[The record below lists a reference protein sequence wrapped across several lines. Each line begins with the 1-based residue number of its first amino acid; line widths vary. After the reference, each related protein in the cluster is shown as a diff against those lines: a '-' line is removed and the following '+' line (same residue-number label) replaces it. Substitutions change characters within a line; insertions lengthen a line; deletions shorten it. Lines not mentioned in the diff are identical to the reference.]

1 MSDREYTLITG
12 ATSGIGY
19 ALAREFAARGHHLIM
34 ASRNLAR
41 MEEIRR
47 DFTEKYPGRDVVCLQ
62 TDLSQPEAAEKLFEC
77 CRDYTVHVLVN
88 NAGVLLKAMRQTD
101 QSIENSNELLQL
113 NCAAVMKLSTLFG
126 GRMCERRSG
135 YILNLAST
143 AAFQPMPF
151 TALYGASKAFVLSL
165 SEAMHVELGDSGV
178 GVTALCPGLTDT
190 GLFKH
195 GQPNVPGWLY
205 RMVSPE
211 LTARRAVKAMY
222 RNKPYV
228 IPCFQH
234 WLFAQISRFLTRQM
248 LIRIMRSIGK
258 ARHRVRFI

>member
-1 MSDREYTLITG
+1 MADRKYTLITG

-19 ALAREFAARGHHLIM
+19 ALAREFAARGHHLIL
-34 ASRNLAR
+34 ASRTLAR

-47 DFTEKYPGRDVVCLQ
+47 DFTEKYPGRDVICMQ
-62 TDLSQPEAAEKLFEC
+62 TDLSQPEAAEKLFEH
-77 CRDYTVHVLVN
+77 CRNYTVNVLVN
-88 NAGVLLKAMRQTD
+88 NAGVLVNAIRQTD
-101 QSIENSNELLQL
+101 QSIEACEELLQL

-126 GRMCERRSG
+126 GLMCVQRSG

-151 TALYGASKAFVLSL
+151 SALYGASKAFVLSL
-165 SEAMHVELGDSGV
+165 SEAMHIELGDSGV

-190 GLFKH
+190 DLFKH
-195 GQPNVPGWLY
+195 GRPNVPGWLY
-205 RMVSPE
+205 KMVSPE

-222 RNKPYV
+222 RKKTYV

-234 WLFAQISRFLTRQM
+234 WLFAQTSRFLTRQM
-248 LIRIMRSIGK
+248 LTRIMRSIGK
-258 ARHRVRFI
+258 VRHKIRFI

>member
-19 ALAREFAARGHHLIM
+19 ALAREFAARGHHLIL

-47 DFTEKYPGRDVVCLQ
+47 DFAEKYPGRDVICLQ
-62 TDLSQPEAAEKLFEC
+62 TDLSQLGAAEKLFERC
-77 CRDYTVHVLVN
+77 TDYTVNVLVN
-88 NAGVLLKAMRQTD
+88 NAGVLMKAMRQTD
-101 QSIENSNELLQL
+101 QSIETCVELLQL
-113 NCAAVMKLSTLFG
+113 NCTAVMKLSTLFG
-126 GRMCERRSG
+126 RQMCERRSG

-165 SEAMHVELGDSGV
+165 SEAMHIELFDSGV

-211 LTARRAVKAMY
+211 MTARRAIKAMY
-222 RNKPYV
+222 RKQPYV

-234 WLFAQISRFLTRQM
+234 WLFAQTSRFLTHQM
-248 LIRIMRSIGK
+248 LTRIMRRIGK
-258 ARHRVRFI
+258 VRHKVRFI